1 MFRVYLEL
9 MNVDNGLMGI
19 GKNIYL
25 RRKRTMRK
33 TNCFLEKIEQDRDRK
48 VEFSLRRL
56 PTWAACHDDSKDRAI
71 METLKKAEAEALE
84 SKIRQ
89 QRCWESS
96 SLGAI
101 YKE

>member
-1 MFRVYLEL
+1 
-9 MNVDNGLMGI
+9 
-19 GKNIYL
+19 
-25 RRKRTMRK
+25 MRK

-71 METLKKAEAEALE
+71 LETLAKAEAEALE